1 MFNLRN
7 EKFCF
12 YFSDFILLSLYI
24 WYLQIFLFIFPAVW
38 TFLKDLK
45 VNNHQIVGILS
56 QTGKKNVKTFIYIHS
71 RLPEKVSASSIFWN
85 RLKLNTSIV
94 GLVAE
99 FIGCSVLWF
108 IASLI
113 VKLCVHFLSVCLK
126 VQKWTQT
133 NTRVNLHNQTTIK
146 LFWQHWF
153 LSNCQALT
161 PDTQG
166 QQCFYSSE

>member
-1 MFNLRN
+1 MLP
-7 EKFCF
+7 
-12 YFSDFILLSLYI
+12 LQWLYPI
-24 WYLQIFLFIFPAVW
+24 VTLYKYLQIFLFIFPAVW

-56 QTGKKNVKTFIYIHS
+56 QTGKKNLKTFIYIHS

-113 VKLCVHFLSVCLK
+113 VKLCVHFVSVCLK
-126 VQKWTQT
+126 VQKWTPT
-133 NTRVNLHNQTTIK
+133 ETKVPK
-146 LFWQHWF
+146 LKFGVKWNVWQK
-153 LSNCQALT
+153 
-161 PDTQG
+161 
-166 QQCFYSSE
+166 